1 MLKGNIETD
10 MMFLIF
16 ENYYIF
22 LLILKD
28 KNNDQTPIIEEYPK
42 KKKSIFL
49 NKFM

>member
-28 KNNDQTPIIEEYPK
+28 KNNDQTTIIEEYPK
-42 KKKSIFL
+42 KRKAFS
-49 NKFM
+49 